1 MNLFNLKPARHD
13 NIPVVSDLDSMV
25 AESVP
30 FRFNGKIHYIKPIS
44 VLEFYKY
51 TKALSKLVELK
62 DAEKV
67 TGEELVDCY
76 FNLFKAVC
84 DTITHQD
91 IEKMS
96 TAQASALFALTM
108 DCVTGKA
115 QAEQEEQKKKPAV

>member
-1 MNLFNLKPARHD
+1 MNIFNLKPARQE

-30 FRFNGKIHYIKPIS
+30 FRFNGKVHNIKPIS
-44 VLEFYKY
+44 VLEFYQY
-51 TKALSKLVELK
+51 TKALGKLVELK
-62 DAEKV
+62 DAERV

-76 FNLFKAVC
+76 YNLFKSVC

-96 TAQASALFALTM
+96 TSQASALFALTM

-115 QAEQEEQKKKPAV
+115 HAEQEQKKKPIA